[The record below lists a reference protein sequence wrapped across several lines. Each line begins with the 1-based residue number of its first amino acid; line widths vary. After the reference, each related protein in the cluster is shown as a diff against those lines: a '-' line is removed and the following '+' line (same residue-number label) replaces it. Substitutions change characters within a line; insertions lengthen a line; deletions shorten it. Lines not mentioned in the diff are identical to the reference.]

1 MGRALDALMARE
13 SAAPTEPVSAVPDSS
28 EFSKGLRSGMSS
40 ATGQLNSLAGLA
52 GEVVGADD
60 FARERYAAAAQN
72 QAQAQAP
79 ENAARVSSFRD
90 INGLRDAYDYGSG
103 MLAQS
108 APVLGASL
116 ATIAATRGKVNP
128 LVAGTL
134 GATPFT
140 TGGVVEQQQADPVAA
155 AQPVG
160 TRAQSAIGTGL
171 GQAALMNAVPVAMGG
186 KLFAPAAAEVA
197 GGMGLRVARNMGEA
211 VIGNAAA
218 GVGSEALGQSAATT
232 MNPNRDT
239 SQDNE
244 RMLEAGVGG
253 AVVGLPFAGLGIAGD
268 SMRARAPGK
277 RAPGAPTEGAPAAEA
292 PVATPEGPAP
302 VPGAEAPAQRS
313 IAERAKELFQPVDR
327 TPQRIAEGA
336 ETFDPAVMDGATPER
351 QAQIL
356 AESDAAR
363 TEQVSGWAQRLMEG
377 GKLDEAQRAQ
387 LAEAATDFTD
397 RGKQAVVAG
406 LKVAQEAGE
415 KAVNA
420 VGEFASAM
428 KDRYPDQKPA
438 DGVKL
443 SAIPAGADAAIT
455 EVIAP
460 TLAASHPE
468 LVKNPTA
475 MKAMAGSMRRL
486 IDGVQRTGE
495 IDGDTATQLRNW
507 FGDDA
512 PAVMADLQ
520 QRIMPDAKPDV
531 TERYYSALS
540 DLGGKLK
547 KETSLEKIVS
557 DAAPKG
563 SQGNDIKG
571 VVKFLKDYVRE
582 EQPINKSK
590 AQIEFDNQRI
600 EGELRKHFGDKTETV
615 LKAFRKEALDSQ
627 PDVVRAPTDGAA
639 SKSAQDE
646 GGFADNGQSDGLT
659 EGMTER
665 QFFGGGKDKAKPE
678 FMLAEQAH
686 RQQYGNEDSQAARVL
701 RKTQSENPDQ
711 NVSTITARA
720 YAKENGLT
728 TAELMERTNGKPDDY
743 VMVKSEGMK
752 REGLTWKDI
761 DAAKLD
767 THRYPDSPSRI
778 QTDEGTILDG
788 KKLMNMFA
796 SHEKLPFTDADAANP
811 MSRLRRQMT
820 EAIASVSDH
829 LGEAL
834 DVSPDTVVAR
844 RGGKD
849 VTWGEVQKQGTAK
862 GTTVDE
868 TGATLLRQ
876 REAAVKA
883 ERSATGQ
890 DKAKAAAEIERID
903 GELDRAVQR
912 ANDPADVLPDTPGA
926 RPDAVRTR
934 DSAAEA
940 RKSVNALAKQLGAAR
955 KMIQEEAA
963 RVGPRGD
970 SHVELRR
977 QVTEMGDMIE
987 RMRTDGA
994 DAATLKHW
1002 EQREQALRT
1011 VADKVGTD
1019 GRRPLT
1025 PKERGAMK
1033 DYLAA
1038 EKKMDAA
1045 QTRLEAGRM
1054 TEREADMEAR
1064 SMRDVP
1070 LDRNVHEAEAAYG
1083 DKLGDRFAASEKQDA
1098 DGNPMHAKNFEDRNA
1113 DGSLPATVRGA
1124 IQSKI
1129 SVLENMKADN
1139 GAKNK
1144 IAWNVGQKARDLFGK
1159 IDVMKVQDQGDFASI
1174 GKDRSVSSIASTIN
1188 ELYAKYKDVAP
1199 AKKDNAFTERVLGKG
1214 DLAPVID
1221 SIKKSDDVRNLQRA
1235 VDSLADVVQPAARAD
1250 EGLTEAKKEFKHF
1263 DPEENSSDAEFGPFS
1278 GAKQSKDGLWLSS
1291 DGKYTAVGAGRYGYQ
1306 TVPVE
1311 AARFVM
1317 KHGIGAT
1324 HLNMHAIEAFDLAS
1338 RGLDPAAARPDAIKA
1353 IDKDFRRERDEFIPV
1368 IDDMIKAAREVQK
1381 ASPAYRAREVLNAAN
1396 ERLSKIMEKDTDGSV
1411 RYSVQ
1416 LDPAVREA
1424 AAAASVKARSDYLDS
1439 LRKNFAPDMRIH
1451 IVEDATLPAGGQV
1464 RQHSDGHFE
1473 VRINPAGN
1481 YFQHADVISHE
1492 FGHALQTHIF
1502 DTAPESVKSKIRGE
1516 YDALVQ
1522 KYKTDGA
1529 LTAKDFAR
1537 DFLGASTLVD
1547 AVKSGT
1553 KESANSLISR
1563 MESAGETRGESNYA
1577 FSFDEYF
1584 ANQFA
1589 KYMSSGA
1596 ESAPVETR
1604 GFWQRAFRTMMKFY
1618 NDIVKQTTPGVE
1630 FKAWVD
1636 SLAVGSRDIDPE
1648 VREFIHGVRHGEYD
1662 IGAILDSAKKAEPDE
1677 LSQMRDM
1684 RDDLASLRNPNENI
1698 TKLMNGLTKI
1708 IGEDAKFNM
1717 QRADPA
1723 NTNTSKV
1730 KADVRAHIDTVLG
1743 KTVDTEFA
1751 KMLHEGEF
1759 ITDKSRV
1766 PKGMAEDAIRISVHS
1781 LDPMS
1786 TAYHESMH
1794 GFMKKLRSDKLIDG
1808 AAPLFKAAD
1817 SFRVKEQLERLL
1829 AKEPEAL
1836 QQVRSNLE
1844 ERAAYMYQFW
1854 AAGKLDLPT
1863 KPTTVLGKMAEF
1875 FRKVLGTWSN
1885 DQRAVNIM
1893 EYFQSGE
1900 YGKNMA
1906 DRSAV
1911 ASALA
1916 EGTNSR
1922 LEAFK
1927 GMAAPLARLG
1937 NIVASTG
1944 DARMRSTLIPALGE
1958 IADNVYRPLHEKG
1971 NDPGYVPASRVKRG
1985 EFINELATSLRDMD
1999 PAVLTDALN
2008 AMQRGEKGGTMPE
2021 RVAVRT
2027 VRQSLDKVFDY
2038 MKDAGV
2044 KVNDLGY
2051 GKDYF
2056 PRVWDA
2062 STVLGKEKE
2071 FRAMMKKYEDSG
2083 QFTGSVDNVIA
2094 KLARADGSDLQIE
2107 TIKPGMVNTKERILG
2122 FIEGKDAEPF
2132 LEKDMYRT
2140 LNGYITQATRRA
2152 EWARRFGDDGERL
2165 HAMFDQATKEGA
2177 SAKDLAMAADY
2188 LQGVDGTL
2196 GDSINPKLRRAFG
2209 NMIVYQ
2215 NIRVLPLALFS
2226 SLIDPLGIAVRGGT
2240 AGEAFGAFKRGIMEI
2255 PKGFKEGAKHDSMT
2269 ELAAQMGVID
2279 SAVLMHTIGSTYS
2292 QGMVS
2297 DTGRR
2302 VNNTFFK
2309 YNLME
2314 QYNTSMRV
2322 AGTESAINFLG
2333 RHADGKFNQHSTRWL
2348 AELGLQPNEVIVK
2361 NGRPLLSASEF
2372 EAHGYSPDR
2381 AQGAADKMS
2390 LAVNKWVDGAVL
2402 RPNAA
2407 HKPIWMN
2414 DPHYA
2419 LVSHLKQFVYSFQE
2433 TILKRVANEAQHG
2446 NFGPA
2451 YALASYV
2458 PFMMAADL
2466 MKGFI
2471 VGGGAQPGYKDSWD
2485 FGDYL
2490 WSGLQR
2496 AGLFGIGQFGIDVAK
2511 DVRRGGAGLGALSGP
2526 TIEQLG
2532 DAASVVAGPQQ
2543 FKTFALN
2550 SLPANQLFDAATEAT
2565 STNTID

>member
-1 MGRALDALMARE
+1 MPKYDSRVSLRDAAEDFQATPEQIYRGTTSVMGQ
-13 SAAPTEPVSAVPDSS
+13 
-28 EFSKGLRSGMSS
+28 GLRSGLTS
-40 ATGQLNSLAGLA
+40 AGGQLQALAGGVGEALGADQFAQNRYAASREAQALAAQEAPLINDYRQIGGIRDAGDYLAGQLGQMAPVLGAGVAGAVAAPVSLPLAGLA
-52 GEVVGADD
+52 GATVATAPFMAGGAIQRQQENPE
-60 FARERYAAAAQN
+60 ALKRGAGER
-72 QAQAQAP
+72 
-79 ENAARVSSFRD
+79 
-90 INGLRDAYDYGSG
+90 
-103 MLAQS
+103 LA
-108 APVLGASL
+108 
-116 ATIAATRGKVNP
+116 
-128 LVAGTL
+128 VAG
-134 GATPFT
+134 G
-140 TGGVVEQQQADPVAA
+140 E
-155 AQPVG
+155 
-160 TRAQSAIGTGL
+160 GL
-171 GQAALMNAVPVAMGG
+171 VDAALMNAVPQFMGG
-186 KLFAPAAAEVA
+186 KLFGRAAEGAVARAASKKMLAATNASEAVA
-197 GGMGLRVARNMGEA
+197 G
-211 VIGNAAA
+211 NALAGAA
-218 GVGSEALGQSAATT
+218 SEKLHQTT
-232 MNPNRDT
+232 EGYFDPNRDT
-239 SQDNE
+239 SQDNQ
-244 RMLEAGVGG
+244 RMIDAAATGG
-253 AVVGLPFAGLGIAGD
+253 IIGAPFGALGFAGQAL
-268 SMRARAPGK
+268 RGK
-277 RAPGAPTEGAPAAEA
+277 R
-292 PVATPEGPAP
+292 PAP
-302 VPGAEAPAQRS
+302 RTDGVPVDQAVPGAEVPAAGGDAPAPAPTGPGQR
-313 IAERAKELFQPVDR
+313 APLTDRVRGLFEGTDD
-327 TPQRIAEGA
+327 TAARIAANQEIVSADALRGQ
-336 ETFDPAVMDGATPER
+336 TPER
-351 QAQIL
+351 QGIL
-356 AESDAAR
+356 LEEADASRAS
-363 TEQVSGWAQRLMEG
+363 TVAGWAKQLMEG
-377 GKLDEAQRAQ
+377 GKLDEAQRTA
-387 LAEAATDFTD
+387 LADAATDFTD
-397 RGKQAVVAG
+397 RGKQAVVASI
-406 LKVAQEAGE
+406 KMAQEAGT
-415 KAVNA
+415 KVVNA

-428 KDRYPDQKPA
+428 KDKFPDEKAPE
-438 DGVKL
+438 GVKL
-443 SAIPAGADAAIT
+443 SNVTSGADAAIT
-455 EVIAP
+455 QVIAP
-460 TLAASHPE
+460 ALAAAHPE

-475 MKAMAGSMRRL
+475 MQAMAGSMRRL
-486 IDGVQRTGE
+486 INGVQKTGE
-495 IDGDTATQLRNW
+495 IDRDTATQLRNW

-512 PAVMADLQ
+512 PAVLADLQ
-520 QRIMPDAKPDV
+520 QRVMPDATPDV

-540 DLGGKLK
+540 DLGTKLK

-582 EQPINKSK
+582 EQPANKSK
-590 AQIEFDNQRI
+590 AQIEFDDQRI
-600 EGELRKHFGDKTETV
+600 QNELRKHFGDKTEAV
-615 LKAFRKEALDSQ
+615 LKAFRKDALDNQ
-627 PDVVRAPTDGAA
+627 PDLVRAPADGVA
-639 SKSAQDE
+639 SKSEMDE
-646 GGFADNGQSDGLT
+646 GGFGDNGRSDGLT

-678 FMLAEQAH
+678 FMLAEQIH
-686 RQQYGNEDSQAARVL
+686 RQTYGNEDSQAARVL
-701 RKTQSENPDQ
+701 RKAQSENPDQ
-711 NVSTITARA
+711 NVSVISARQ
-720 YAKENGLT
+720 YAKENNMG
-728 TAELMERTNGKPDDY
+728 TAELMERTNGRPGDY

-752 REGLTWKDI
+752 REGMTWNDI
-761 DAAKLD
+761 DAVKLD
-767 THRYPDSPSRI
+767 TNKYSKSLSRI
-778 QTDEGTILDG
+778 ETEEGTILDG
-788 KKLMNMFA
+788 VKLMKMF
-796 SHEKLPFTDADAANP
+796 SDPKKLPFTDADAANP
-811 MSRLRRQMT
+811 MYRLRRQMV

-829 LGEAL
+829 LGEVL
-834 DVSPDTVVAR
+834 NVPPDTIVAH

-849 VTWGEVQKQGTAK
+849 VTWKEVQEQGRGK
-862 GTTVDE
+862 TTDVKDM
-868 TGATLLRQ
+868 Q
-876 REAAVKA
+876 REATFKNR
-883 ERSATGQ
+883 E
-890 DKAKAAAEIERID
+890 AAEKVLRDPNATEGQKKVAR
-903 GELDRAVQR
+903 ESLDIFDSKLDNQVMRG
-912 ANDPADVLPDTPGA
+912 NDPADVLPDTLDA
-926 RPDAVRTR
+926 RPDAVRMR
-934 DSAAEA
+934 DDAAEA
-940 RKSVNALAKQLGAAR
+940 RKRVNALAKQLGDAR
-955 KMIQEEAA
+955 KMIQEEMA

-970 SHVELRR
+970 SHAEIRR
-977 QVTEMGDMIE
+977 QVAEMGDMIE
-987 RMRTDGA
+987 RMRKDGA
-994 DAATLKHW
+994 DEATLKHW
-1002 EQREQALRT
+1002 EQREQALRA
-1011 VADKVGTD
+1011 VADKVGQD

-1045 QTRLEAGRM
+1045 QARLEKGRM

-1064 SMRDVP
+1064 SMREAP
-1070 LDRNVHEAEAAYG
+1070 LDRNIHEAEAQYG
-1083 DKLGDRFAASEKQDA
+1083 NPADQTRDAADWKNFSGKLGDRFAASEKQDA

-1129 SVLENMKADN
+1129 SVLENMKATN
-1139 GAKNK
+1139 GEKNK
-1144 IAWNVGQKARDLFGK
+1144 IAWNVAKKARDLFEK
-1159 IDVMKVQDQGDFASI
+1159 IDDMKIQDQAMLASI
-1174 GKDRSVSSIASTIN
+1174 GKDRSISSIASTIN
-1188 ELYAKYKDVAP
+1188 ELAAKYKDVAP
-1199 AKKDNAFTERVLGKG
+1199 SKKGNAFTERVLGKG
-1214 DLAPVID
+1214 DLAPVIEAV
-1221 SIKKSDDVRNLQRA
+1221 KKSDDVRNLQRA
-1235 VDSLADVVQPAARAD
+1235 VDSLIEHAPKNER
-1250 EGLTEAKKEFKHF
+1250 
-1263 DPEENSSDAEFGPFS
+1263 
-1278 GAKQSKDGLWLSS
+1278 AKQVLD
-1291 DGKYTAVGAGRYGYQ
+1291 
-1306 TVPVE
+1306 
-1311 AARFVM
+1311 
-1317 KHGIGAT
+1317 AT
-1324 HLNMHAIEAFDLAS
+1324 
-1338 RGLDPAAARPDAIKA
+1338 
-1353 IDKDFRRERDEFIPV
+1353 
-1368 IDDMIKAAREVQK
+1368 
-1381 ASPAYRAREVLNAAN
+1381 N
-1396 ERLSKIMEKDTDGSV
+1396 ERLNKIMDKDVDGS
-1411 RYSVQ
+1411 
-1416 LDPAVREA
+1416 
-1424 AAAASVKARSDYLDS
+1424 
-1439 LRKNFAPDMRIH
+1439 
-1451 IVEDATLPAGGQV
+1451 
-1464 RQHSDGHFE
+1464 
-1473 VRINPAGN
+1473 
-1481 YFQHADVISHE
+1481 
-1492 FGHALQTHIF
+1492 
-1502 DTAPESVKSKIRGE
+1502 TA
-1516 YDALVQ
+1516 Y
-1522 KYKTDGA
+1522 
-1529 LTAKDFAR
+1529 
-1537 DFLGASTLVD
+1537 
-1547 AVKSGT
+1547 
-1553 KESANSLISR
+1553 
-1563 MESAGETRGESNYA
+1563 
-1577 FSFDEYF
+1577 
-1584 ANQFA
+1584 
-1589 KYMSSGA
+1589 
-1596 ESAPVETR
+1596 
-1604 GFWQRAFRTMMKFY
+1604 
-1618 NDIVKQTTPGVE
+1618 
-1630 FKAWVD
+1630 
-1636 SLAVGSRDIDPE
+1636 
-1648 VREFIHGVRHGEYD
+1648 
-1662 IGAILDSAKKAEPDE
+1662 
-1677 LSQMRDM
+1677 
-1684 RDDLASLRNPNENI
+1684 
-1698 TKLMNGLTKI
+1698 
-1708 IGEDAKFNM
+1708 NM
-1717 QRADPA
+1717 QRVDPA

-1730 KADVRAHIDTVLG
+1730 KGDVRAHIENVLG
-1743 KTVDTEFA
+1743 KTVDVEFA

-1759 ITDKSRV
+1759 VRDPMRV
-1766 PKGMAEDAIRISVHS
+1766 PHGLAEDVIRISVHS

-1786 TAYHESMH
+1786 TAHHESLH
-1794 GFMKKLRSDKLIDG
+1794 AFFKKLRGDKLIDG

-1829 AKEPEAL
+1829 ADQPDAL
-1836 QQVRSNLE
+1836 QQVRGNLE

-1875 FRKVLGTWSN
+1875 FRKVLGIWSN

-1911 ASALA
+1911 ASALM
-1916 EGTNSR
+1916 EGTNSH

-1927 GMAAPLARLG
+1927 GMVAPLARLG
-1937 NIVASTG
+1937 SIVASTG

-1985 EFINELATSLRDMD
+1985 EFINELATSLRNMD

-2008 AMQRGEKGGTMPE
+2008 SMQRGEKGTTTQE

-2027 VRQSLDKVFDY
+2027 VRQTLDKVFDY

-2062 STVLGKEKE
+2062 STVLSKEKE

-2165 HAMFDQATKEGA
+2165 HAMFDQAAKEGA

-2240 AGEAFGAFKRGIMEI
+2240 AGEAFNAFKRGIMEI
-2255 PKGFKEGAKHDSMT
+2255 PKGFKENAKHDSMT

-2302 VNNTFFK
+2302 INNTFFK

-2322 AGTESAINFLG
+2322 AGTESAINFLA

-2381 AQGAADKMS
+2381 AQSAADKMS

-2433 TILKRVANEAQHG
+2433 TILKRVANEARHG

-2490 WSGLQR
+2490 WSGMQR
-2496 AGLFGIGQFGIDVAK
+2496 AGLFGIGQFGIDAAK
-2511 DVRRGGAGLGALSGP
+2511 GIKRGDTGAGALTGP

-2532 DAASVVAGPQQ
+2532 DAASTAFGTQQ
-2543 FKTFALN
+2543 FKTFAMN
-2550 SLPANQLFDAATEAT
+2550 ALPANQLFDAATEAT

>member
-1 MGRALDALMARE
+1 
-13 SAAPTEPVSAVPDSS
+13 V
-28 EFSKGLRSGMSS
+28 
-40 ATGQLNSLAGLA
+40 
-52 GEVVGADD
+52 
-60 FARERYAAAAQN
+60 
-72 QAQAQAP
+72 
-79 ENAARVSSFRD
+79 
-90 INGLRDAYDYGSG
+90 
-103 MLAQS
+103 
-108 APVLGASL
+108 
-116 ATIAATRGKVNP
+116 
-128 LVAGTL
+128 
-134 GATPFT
+134 
-140 TGGVVEQQQADPVAA
+140 
-155 AQPVG
+155 
-160 TRAQSAIGTGL
+160 
-171 GQAALMNAVPVAMGG
+171 
-186 KLFAPAAAEVA
+186 
-197 GGMGLRVARNMGEA
+197 
-211 VIGNAAA
+211 
-218 GVGSEALGQSAATT
+218 
-232 MNPNRDT
+232 
-239 SQDNE
+239 
-244 RMLEAGVGG
+244 
-253 AVVGLPFAGLGIAGD
+253 
-268 SMRARAPGK
+268 
-277 RAPGAPTEGAPAAEA
+277 
-292 PVATPEGPAP
+292 VATH
-302 VPGAEAPAQRS
+302 GA
-313 IAERAKELFQPVDR
+313 
-327 TPQRIAEGA
+327 
-336 ETFDPAVMDGATPER
+336 
-351 QAQIL
+351 
-356 AESDAAR
+356 
-363 TEQVSGWAQRLMEG
+363 
-377 GKLDEAQRAQ
+377 
-387 LAEAATDFTD
+387 
-397 RGKQAVVAG
+397 
-406 LKVAQEAGE
+406 
-415 KAVNA
+415 
-420 VGEFASAM
+420 
-428 KDRYPDQKPA
+428 
-438 DGVKL
+438 
-443 SAIPAGADAAIT
+443 
-455 EVIAP
+455 
-460 TLAASHPE
+460 
-468 LVKNPTA
+468 
-475 MKAMAGSMRRL
+475 RR
-486 IDGVQRTGE
+486 V
-495 IDGDTATQLRNW
+495 
-507 FGDDA
+507 
-512 PAVMADLQ
+512 ADLQ
-520 QRIMPDAKPDV
+520 QRVMPDAKPDV
-531 TERYYSALS
+531 TERYYSALR
-540 DLGGKLK
+540 DLGENLK

-571 VVKFLKDYVRE
+571 VVKFLRDYVRE
-582 EQPINKSK
+582 EQPAGKSK

-600 EGELRKHFGDKTETV
+600 DAELRKHFGDKTETV

-627 PDVVRAPTDGAA
+627 SDVVRAPTEGAA
-639 SKSAQDE
+639 SKSELDD
-646 GGFADNGQSDGLT
+646 GGFADNGRSDGLT

-678 FMLAEQAH
+678 FMLAEQVH
-686 RQQYGNEDSQAARVL
+686 RQQYGNEDSQSARVL
-701 RKTQSENPDQ
+701 RKAQSENPDQ
-711 NVSTITARA
+711 NVSVITARA

-752 REGLTWKDI
+752 RDGLTWKDI

-811 MSRLRRQMT
+811 MARLRRQMT

-834 DVSPDTVVAR
+834 DVPPDTVVAR

-849 VTWGEVQKQGTAK
+849 VTWKEVQEQGRAK
-862 GTTVDE
+862 TTDVKDM
-868 TGATLLRQ
+868 Q
-876 REAAVKA
+876 REAAFKNR
-883 ERSATGQ
+883 E
-890 DKAKAAAEIERID
+890 AAEKVLRDPNATEGQKKVARESLD
-903 GELDRAVQR
+903 VFDDALDRQTMR
-912 ANDPADVLPDTPGA
+912 GNDPADVLPDSPGD

-934 DSAAEA
+934 DEAAEA
-940 RKSVNALAKQLGAAR
+940 RKTVNALAKQLGAAR

-987 RMRTDGA
+987 RMRSDGA
-994 DAATLKHW
+994 DTATLKHW
-1002 EQREQALRT
+1002 EQREQALRA
-1011 VADKVGTD
+1011 VAGKVGTD

-1064 SMRDVP
+1064 SMREVP
-1070 LDRNVHEAEAAYG
+1070 LDRNIHEAEAAYG
-1083 DKLGDRFAASEKQDA
+1083 GKLGDRFAASERQDA
-1098 DGNPMHAKNFEDRNA
+1098 DGNPMHAKNFADRNP

-1129 SVLENMKADN
+1129 SVLENMKASN
-1139 GAKNK
+1139 GEKNK
-1144 IAWNVGQKARDLFGK
+1144 IAWNVGQKARELFNK
-1159 IDVMKVQDQGDFASI
+1159 IDAMKVQDQGMLASI
-1174 GKDRSVSSIASTIN
+1174 GKDRSISSIAGTIN

-1235 VDSLADVVQPAARAD
+1235 VDSLADHAPTNERAAR
-1250 EGLTEAKKEFKHF
+1250 
-1263 DPEENSSDAEFGPFS
+1263 
-1278 GAKQSKDGLWLSS
+1278 
-1291 DGKYTAVGAGRYGYQ
+1291 V
-1306 TVPVE
+1306 
-1311 AARFVM
+1311 
-1317 KHGIGAT
+1317 
-1324 HLNMHAIEAFDLAS
+1324 
-1338 RGLDPAAARPDAIKA
+1338 LD
-1353 IDKDFRRERDEFIPV
+1353 V
-1368 IDDMIKAAREVQK
+1368 
-1381 ASPAYRAREVLNAAN
+1381 AN
-1396 ERLSKIMEKDTDGSV
+1396 ERLSKIMERDTDGSTS
-1411 RYSVQ
+1411 Y
-1416 LDPAVREA
+1416 
-1424 AAAASVKARSDYLDS
+1424 
-1439 LRKNFAPDMRIH
+1439 
-1451 IVEDATLPAGGQV
+1451 
-1464 RQHSDGHFE
+1464 
-1473 VRINPAGN
+1473 
-1481 YFQHADVISHE
+1481 
-1492 FGHALQTHIF
+1492 
-1502 DTAPESVKSKIRGE
+1502 
-1516 YDALVQ
+1516 
-1522 KYKTDGA
+1522 
-1529 LTAKDFAR
+1529 
-1537 DFLGASTLVD
+1537 
-1547 AVKSGT
+1547 
-1553 KESANSLISR
+1553 
-1563 MESAGETRGESNYA
+1563 
-1577 FSFDEYF
+1577 
-1584 ANQFA
+1584 
-1589 KYMSSGA
+1589 
-1596 ESAPVETR
+1596 
-1604 GFWQRAFRTMMKFY
+1604 
-1618 NDIVKQTTPGVE
+1618 
-1630 FKAWVD
+1630 
-1636 SLAVGSRDIDPE
+1636 
-1648 VREFIHGVRHGEYD
+1648 
-1662 IGAILDSAKKAEPDE
+1662 
-1677 LSQMRDM
+1677 
-1684 RDDLASLRNPNENI
+1684 
-1698 TKLMNGLTKI
+1698 
-1708 IGEDAKFNM
+1708 NM

-1759 ITDKSRV
+1759 TTDKSRA
-1766 PKGMAEDAIRISVHS
+1766 PKGMAEDVIRISVHS

-1786 TAYHESMH
+1786 TAHHESLH
-1794 GFMKKLRSDKLIDG
+1794 AFFKKLRDDTLIDG
-1808 AAPLFKAAD
+1808 AAPVFKAAD
-1817 SFRVKEQLERLL
+1817 SFRVKDQLEKLL
-1829 AKEPEAL
+1829 ANEPEAL

-1900 YGKNMA
+1900 YAKNMT

-1922 LEAFK
+1922 VEAFK
-1927 GMAAPLARLG
+1927 AMAAPLARLG
-1937 NIVASTG
+1937 SIVASTG

-2008 AMQRGEKGGTMPE
+2008 SMQRGEKGTTTSE

-2027 VRQSLDKVFDY
+2027 VRQTLDKVFDY
-2038 MKDAGV
+2038 MRDAGV

-2062 STVLGKEKE
+2062 ATVLSKEKE

-2083 QFTGSVDNVIA
+2083 QFTGSVDSVIA

-2165 HAMFDQATKEGA
+2165 HAMFDRATKEGA

-2302 VNNTFFK
+2302 INNTFFK

-2322 AGTESAINFLG
+2322 AGTESAVNFLG

-2433 TILKRVANEAQHG
+2433 TILKRVTNEAQHG

-2511 DVRRGGAGLGALSGP
+2511 GINRGDSGVGALTGP

-2543 FKTFALN
+2543 F
-2550 SLPANQLFDAATEAT
+2550 
-2565 STNTID
+2565 

>member
-1 MGRALDALMARE
+1 MGSAIDAMLARE
-13 SAAPTEPVSAVPDSS
+13 SAAPTAGAEPVSAVPSS
-28 EFSKGLRSGMSS
+28 NEFSKGLRTGMSA

-52 GEVVGADD
+52 GEVVGADN

-72 QAQAQAP
+72 QVEAAAP

-90 INGLRDAYDYGSG
+90 VGGLRDAFDYGTG
-103 MLAQS
+103 LVAQS
-108 APVLGASL
+108 VPVLGASL

-134 GATPFT
+134 GAAPFT

-155 AQPVG
+155 AAPIVD
-160 TRAQSAIGTGL
+160 RARSAVGTGL

-186 KLFAPAAAEVA
+186 KLFAPAIGEAA
-197 GGMGLRVARNMGEA
+197 GGLGARVASNLGEA
-211 VIGNAAA
+211 VAGNAAA
-218 GVGSEALGQSAATT
+218 GVASEALGQNAMSTL
-232 MNPNRDT
+232 NPERDR

-253 AVVGLPFAGLGIAGD
+253 AVVGLPFAGVGIAGD
-268 SMRARAPGK
+268 TARARKPRAPGTSVDA
-277 RAPGAPTEGAPAAEA
+277 APATDAAPAPAADGTS
-292 PVATPEGPAP
+292 VVPAAD
-302 VPGAEAPAQRS
+302 GAAPAQRS
-313 IAERAKELFQPVDR
+313 IADRARELFQPVDR

-336 ETFDPAVMDGATPER
+336 EIVDPIALRDAPPER
-351 QAQIL
+351 QAEML
-356 AESDAAR
+356 RESDAAR
-363 TEQVSGWAQRLMEG
+363 TEQVTDWAQRLMDG

-406 LKVAQEAGE
+406 MKIAQETGAKVA
-415 KAVNA
+415 NA
-420 VGEFASAM
+420 VGEFSAAM
-428 KDRYPDQKPA
+428 QERFPDAKPE

-443 SAIPAGADAAIT
+443 SAISSGADAAIT
-455 EVIAP
+455 DVITP
-460 TLAASHPE
+460 TLSAMHPE

-486 IDGVQRTGE
+486 VDGVVKAGE
-495 IDGDTATQLRNW
+495 IDADTAKQLRTW

-512 PAVMADLQ
+512 PAVLADLQ
-520 QRIMPDAKPDV
+520 QRVMPDASPDV
-531 TERYYSALS
+531 TQRYYSALS
-540 DLGGKLK
+540 DLGK
-547 KETSLEKIVS
+547 KMKTETSLEKIVS
-557 DAAPKG
+557 DAAPRG

-571 VVKFLKDYVRE
+571 VVAFLKDYVRE
-582 EQPINKSK
+582 QQPVNKSK

-615 LKAFRKEALDSQ
+615 LKAFRKEALENQ
-627 PDVVRAPTDGAA
+627 PDLVRAPVDGTDSRAA
-639 SKSAQDE
+639 VDE
-646 GGFADNGQSDGLT
+646 GGFADNGREDGLT

-678 FMLAEQAH
+678 FMLAEQVH

-701 RKTQSENPDQ
+701 RKAQSENPDQ
-711 NVSTITARA
+711 NVSVVTARQ
-720 YAKENGLT
+720 YARENNLT

-796 SHEKLPFTDADAANP
+796 NHEKLPFSDADAANP
-811 MSRLRRQMT
+811 MARLRRQMT

-834 DVSPDTVVAR
+834 DVPPDTVVAR

-849 VTWGEVQKQGTAK
+849 ITWGEVQEQGRAK
-862 GTTVDE
+862 TTEPADMK
-868 TGATLLRQ
+868 
-876 REAAVKA
+876 REAAFRGR
-883 ERSATGQ
+883 E
-890 DKAKAAAEIERID
+890 AAEKVMRDPEASGRKKADARDNLQMYDRKID
-903 GELDRAVQR
+903 NQTMRG
-912 ANDPADVLPDTPGA
+912 NDPADVLPDTPGA
-926 RPDAVRTR
+926 RPDAVRTPNPELR
-934 DSAAEA
+934 A
-940 RKSVNALAKQLGAAR
+940 RESVNALARTLGDAR
-955 KMIQEEAA
+955 KAIQEEAV

-987 RMRTDGA
+987 RMRKDGA
-994 DAATLKHW
+994 DDATLAHW
-1002 EQREQALRT
+1002 EQREQALRA

-1045 QTRLEAGRM
+1045 QARLEAGRM
-1054 TEREADMEAR
+1054 TTRELDMEQR
-1064 SMRDVP
+1064 SMREAP
-1070 LDRNVHEAEAAYG
+1070 LDRNIHEAEAQYG
-1083 DKLGDRFAASEKQDA
+1083 DKLGDRFAAAERQDA

-1129 SVLENMKADN
+1129 SVLENMKATN
-1139 GAKNK
+1139 GEKNK
-1144 IAWNVGQKARDLFGK
+1144 IAWSVGQKARELFDK
-1159 IDVMKVQDQGDFASI
+1159 IDSMKVQDQAMLASI
-1174 GKDRSVSSIASTIN
+1174 GKDRSVSSIAGTIN
-1188 ELYAKYKDVAP
+1188 ELHAKYKDVVAQP
-1199 AKKDNAFTERVLGKG
+1199 KKANAFTERVLGKG
-1214 DLAPVID
+1214 DLAPVVD
-1221 SIKKSDDVRNLQRA
+1221 AIKKSDDVRNLQRVA
-1235 VDSLADVVQPAARAD
+1235 DSLA
-1250 EGLTEAKKEFKHF
+1250 EH
-1263 DPEENSSDAEFGPFS
+1263 
-1278 GAKQSKDGLWLSS
+1278 
-1291 DGKYTAVGAGRYGYQ
+1291 
-1306 TVPVE
+1306 VP
-1311 AARFVM
+1311 
-1317 KHGIGAT
+1317 T
-1324 HLNMHAIEAFDLAS
+1324 N
-1338 RGLDPAAARPDAIKA
+1338 P
-1353 IDKDFRRERDEFIPV
+1353 
-1368 IDDMIKAAREVQK
+1368 
-1381 ASPAYRAREVLNAAN
+1381 RAREVLNATN
-1396 ERLSKIMEKDTDGSV
+1396 ERLSKIMERDADGS
-1411 RYSVQ
+1411 
-1416 LDPAVREA
+1416 
-1424 AAAASVKARSDYLDS
+1424 
-1439 LRKNFAPDMRIH
+1439 
-1451 IVEDATLPAGGQV
+1451 
-1464 RQHSDGHFE
+1464 
-1473 VRINPAGN
+1473 
-1481 YFQHADVISHE
+1481 
-1492 FGHALQTHIF
+1492 
-1502 DTAPESVKSKIRGE
+1502 TA
-1516 YDALVQ
+1516 Y
-1522 KYKTDGA
+1522 
-1529 LTAKDFAR
+1529 
-1537 DFLGASTLVD
+1537 
-1547 AVKSGT
+1547 
-1553 KESANSLISR
+1553 
-1563 MESAGETRGESNYA
+1563 
-1577 FSFDEYF
+1577 
-1584 ANQFA
+1584 
-1589 KYMSSGA
+1589 
-1596 ESAPVETR
+1596 
-1604 GFWQRAFRTMMKFY
+1604 
-1618 NDIVKQTTPGVE
+1618 
-1630 FKAWVD
+1630 
-1636 SLAVGSRDIDPE
+1636 
-1648 VREFIHGVRHGEYD
+1648 
-1662 IGAILDSAKKAEPDE
+1662 
-1677 LSQMRDM
+1677 
-1684 RDDLASLRNPNENI
+1684 
-1698 TKLMNGLTKI
+1698 
-1708 IGEDAKFNM
+1708 NM

-1730 KADVRAHIDTVLG
+1730 KADVRAHIDKVLG

-1751 KMLHEGEF
+1751 RMLHEGEF
-1759 ITDKSRV
+1759 VTDPARV
-1766 PKGMAEDAIRISVHS
+1766 PKGMAEDVIRISVHS

-1786 TAYHESMH
+1786 TAHHESLH
-1794 GFMKKLRSDKLIDG
+1794 GFFKKLRDDRLIDG

-1817 SFRVKEQLERLL
+1817 SFQVKEQLERLL
-1829 AKEPEAL
+1829 TNEPDAL
-1836 QQVRSNLE
+1836 QQVRTNLE

-1863 KPTTVLGKMAEF
+1863 KATTVLGRVAEF
-1875 FRKVLGTWSN
+1875 FRKVLGTWPN

-1893 EYFQSGE
+1893 EYFQSGG
-1900 YGKNMA
+1900 YAKDMPN
-1906 DRSAV
+1906 RSAV

-1916 EGTNSR
+1916 EGTNGAV
-1922 LEAFK
+1922 EAFK
-1927 GMAAPLARLG
+1927 GMVAPITRLA
-1937 NIVASTG
+1937 NVVASTG
-1944 DARMRSTLIPALGE
+1944 DARLRDTLIPALGE
-1958 IADNVYRPLHEKG
+1958 LADKVYTPLHAKG
-1971 NDPGYVPASRVKRG
+1971 NDPGYVPAARVKRG
-1985 EFINELATSLRDMD
+1985 EFINELATSLSRTDA
-1999 PAVLTDALN
+1999 AVLTDALN
-2008 AMQRGEKGGTMPE
+2008 AMQRGEKGSTTAE

-2027 VRQSLDKVFDY
+2027 VRQTLDKVFDY

-2051 GKDYF
+2051 GTDYF

-2062 STVLGKEKE
+2062 SVVIGKEKE

-2094 KLARADGSDLQIE
+2094 KLTRADGSDLQIE
-2107 TIKPGMVNTKERILG
+2107 TIKPGMVNTKERILA

-2140 LNGYITQATRRA
+2140 LNGYISQATRRA
-2152 EWARRFGDDGERL
+2152 EWARRFGDDGAQL
-2165 HAMFDQATKEGA
+2165 HKLFDRASKEGA
-2177 SAKDLAMAADY
+2177 SAADLAMAAEY

-2240 AGEAFGAFKRGIMEI
+2240 TGEAFKAFKRGIAEI
-2255 PKGFKEGAKHDSMT
+2255 PKGFKENATHDSMT
-2269 ELAAQMGVID
+2269 QLAAQMGVID
-2279 SAVLMHTIGSTYS
+2279 SAVLMHSIGSTFS

-2302 VNNTFFK
+2302 VNNAFFK

-2348 AELGLQPNEVIVK
+2348 AELGMQPGEVIVK

-2372 EAHGYSPDR
+2372 EAHGYSPAR

-2433 TILKRVANEAQHG
+2433 TILKRVANETRHG
-2446 NFGPA
+2446 NLGPA

-2471 VGGGAQPGYKDSWD
+2471 VGGGAQPDYKESW
-2485 FGDYL
+2485 GLSDYL
-2490 WSGLQR
+2490 WSGMQR
-2496 AGLFGIGQFGIDVAK
+2496 AGLFGVGQFGIDTAK
-2511 DVRRGGAGLGALSGP
+2511 DMQRGGSGLGALSGP
-2526 TIEQLG
+2526 TVEQLG
-2532 DAASVVAGPQQ
+2532 DAASTVFGTQQ

-2550 SLPANQLFDAATEAT
+2550 ALPANQLLDGAAEAV
-2565 STNTID
+2565 STNVAE

>member
-13 SAAPTEPVSAVPDSS
+13 SAAPTEPVSAVPASS

-90 INGLRDAYDYGSG
+90 IGGLRDAFDYGSG

-140 TGGVVEQQQADPVAA
+140 AGGVVEQQQADPVAA
-155 AQPVG
+155 AQPIAA
-160 TRAQSAIGTGL
+160 RASSALGTGL

-186 KLFAPAAAEVA
+186 KLFAPAIGEAA
-197 GGMGLRVARNMGEA
+197 GGMGLRVARNVGEA
-211 VIGNAAA
+211 VVGNAAA
-218 GVGSEALGQSAATT
+218 GVGSEALGQSAATS

-268 SMRARAPGK
+268 TMRARTPRQ
-277 RAPGAPTEGAPAAEA
+277 RAPGQAIEGAPPAVEA
-292 PVATPEGPAP
+292 PVAEGPAP

-313 IAERAKELFQPVDR
+313 IAERARELFQPVDR

-336 ETFDPAVMDGATPER
+336 ETFDPTTMRDATPER

-356 AESDAAR
+356 SESDAAR

-438 DGVKL
+438 DGIKL

-460 TLAASHPE
+460 SLAASHPE

-475 MKAMAGSMRRL
+475 MKAMASSMRRVV
-486 IDGVQRTGE
+486 DGVQRTGE
-495 IDGDTATQLRNW
+495 IDGDTAKQLRSW
-507 FGDDA
+507 FGGDA

-520 QRIMPDAKPDV
+520 QRVMPDAKPDV
-531 TERYYSALS
+531 TERYYSALR
-540 DLGGKLK
+540 DLGTKLK
-547 KETSLEKIVS
+547 AETSLEDMVS
-557 DAAPKG
+557 KSLSKDVQATPD
-563 SQGNDIKG
+563 DIRST
-571 VVKFLKDYVRE
+571 VAFLRDYAN
-582 EQPINKSK
+582 EQQPANKSK
-590 AQIEFDNQRI
+590 AQIDFDNQRI
-600 EGELRKHFGDKTETV
+600 EGELRKHFGDKAETV
-615 LKAFRKEALDSQ
+615 LKAFRKEALDNQ
-627 PDVVRAPTDGAA
+627 PDLVRAPPDGSA
-639 SKSAQDE
+639 SKSAQEE
-646 GGFADNGQSDGLT
+646 GGFADNGSSDGLT

-665 QFFGGGKDKAKPE
+665 QFFGGGNDKAKPE
-678 FMLAEQAH
+678 FMLAEQVH
-686 RQQYGNEDSQAARVL
+686 RQTYNSEAQAARVL
-701 RKTQSENPDQ
+701 RKAQSENPDQ
-711 NVSTITARA
+711 NVSVISARQ
-720 YAKENGLT
+720 YAKENGMP
-728 TAELMERTNGKPDDY
+728 TAELMERTNGKPGDY

-752 REGLTWKDI
+752 REGMTWNDI
-761 DAAKLD
+761 DAVKLD
-767 THRYPDSPSRI
+767 TNKYSKSTSRI
-778 QTDEGTILDG
+778 NTEEGTILDG
-788 KKLMNMFA
+788 VKLMKMFGDPK
-796 SHEKLPFTDADAANP
+796 KLPFTDADAANP
-811 MSRLRRQMT
+811 MYRLRRQMV

-834 DVSPDTVVAR
+834 NVPDKTVVAQ

-849 VTWGEVQKQGTAK
+849 VTWKEVQEQGRGK
-862 GTTVDE
+862 TTDE
-868 TGATLLRQ
+868 KDMQ
-876 REAAVKA
+876 REATFKNR
-883 ERSATGQ
+883 E
-890 DKAKAAAEIERID
+890 AAEKALRDPNTTEGQKKTAREEIAMFD
-903 GELDRAVQR
+903 SALDRQTMR
-912 ANDPADVLPDTPGA
+912 GNDPADVLADTPGA

-934 DSAAEA
+934 DAAAEA
-940 RKSVNALAKQLGAAR
+940 RKSVNALAKQLGDAR

-977 QVTEMGDMIE
+977 QVTEMGDMVE
-987 RMRTDGA
+987 RMRSDGA

-1002 EQREQALRT
+1002 EQREQALRE

-1064 SMRDVP
+1064 SMREAP
-1070 LDRNVHEAEAAYG
+1070 LDRNVHEAETAYG

-1098 DGNPMHAKNFEDRNA
+1098 DGNPMHAKNFADRNA

-1139 GAKNK
+1139 GEKNK
-1144 IAWNVGQKARDLFGK
+1144 IAWNVGQKARDLFNK
-1159 IDVMKVQDQGDFASI
+1159 IDAMKVQDQGMLASI
-1174 GKDRSVSSIASTIN
+1174 GKDRSISSIAGTIN

-1199 AKKDNAFTERVLGKG
+1199 AKKNNAFTERVLGKG

-1221 SIKKSDDVRNLQRA
+1221 SIKKSDDARNLQRV
-1235 VDSLADVVQPAARAD
+1235 VDSLAEHAPTNERAARV
-1250 EGLTEAKKEFKHF
+1250 L
-1263 DPEENSSDAEFGPFS
+1263 DA
-1278 GAKQSKDGLWLSS
+1278 
-1291 DGKYTAVGAGRYGYQ
+1291 T
-1306 TVPVE
+1306 
-1311 AARFVM
+1311 
-1317 KHGIGAT
+1317 
-1324 HLNMHAIEAFDLAS
+1324 
-1338 RGLDPAAARPDAIKA
+1338 
-1353 IDKDFRRERDEFIPV
+1353 
-1368 IDDMIKAAREVQK
+1368 
-1381 ASPAYRAREVLNAAN
+1381 N
-1396 ERLSKIMEKDTDGSV
+1396 ERLGKIMERDTDGS
-1411 RYSVQ
+1411 
-1416 LDPAVREA
+1416 
-1424 AAAASVKARSDYLDS
+1424 
-1439 LRKNFAPDMRIH
+1439 
-1451 IVEDATLPAGGQV
+1451 
-1464 RQHSDGHFE
+1464 
-1473 VRINPAGN
+1473 
-1481 YFQHADVISHE
+1481 
-1492 FGHALQTHIF
+1492 
-1502 DTAPESVKSKIRGE
+1502 TA
-1516 YDALVQ
+1516 Y
-1522 KYKTDGA
+1522 
-1529 LTAKDFAR
+1529 
-1537 DFLGASTLVD
+1537 
-1547 AVKSGT
+1547 
-1553 KESANSLISR
+1553 
-1563 MESAGETRGESNYA
+1563 
-1577 FSFDEYF
+1577 
-1584 ANQFA
+1584 
-1589 KYMSSGA
+1589 
-1596 ESAPVETR
+1596 
-1604 GFWQRAFRTMMKFY
+1604 
-1618 NDIVKQTTPGVE
+1618 
-1630 FKAWVD
+1630 
-1636 SLAVGSRDIDPE
+1636 
-1648 VREFIHGVRHGEYD
+1648 
-1662 IGAILDSAKKAEPDE
+1662 
-1677 LSQMRDM
+1677 
-1684 RDDLASLRNPNENI
+1684 
-1698 TKLMNGLTKI
+1698 
-1708 IGEDAKFNM
+1708 NM

-1723 NTNTSKV
+1723 NTNTSNV

-1759 ITDKSRV
+1759 VTDKGRV
-1766 PKGMAEDAIRISVHS
+1766 PQGMAEDVIRISVHS

-1829 AKEPEAL
+1829 TNEPEAL

-1937 NIVASTG
+1937 SIVASTG

-2008 AMQRGEKGGTMPE
+2008 SMQRGEKGGSTAE

-2062 STVLGKEKE
+2062 STVLSREKE

-2083 QFTGSVDNVIA
+2083 QFTGSVDKVIA

-2122 FIEGKDAEPF
+2122 FIEAKDAEPF

-2302 VNNTFFK
+2302 INNTFFK

-2348 AELGLQPNEVIVK
+2348 AELGMQPNEVIVK

-2372 EAHGYSPDR
+2372 AAHGYSPDR

-2451 YALASYV
+2451 YSLASYV

-2511 DVRRGGAGLGALSGP
+2511 GIHRGDSGVGALTGP

-2543 FKTFALN
+2543 FKTFAMN
-2550 SLPANQLFDAATEAT
+2550 ALPANQLFDAATEAT